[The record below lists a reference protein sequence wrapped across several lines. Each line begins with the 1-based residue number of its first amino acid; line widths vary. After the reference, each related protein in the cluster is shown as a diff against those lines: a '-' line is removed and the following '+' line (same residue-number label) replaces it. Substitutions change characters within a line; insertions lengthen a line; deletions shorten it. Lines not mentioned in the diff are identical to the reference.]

1 MAKIQTKKIN
11 INDFSETSRP
21 DMAKLARSLNPFYD
35 DIERAFRK
43 GFSIEDNLPMQYQKI
58 ILEVDGSGTPTQRT
72 VLTTSLTN
80 IQGCVIV
87 KAVCLDAFP
96 TAAPFI
102 TFNQTG
108 STIEIQNVAGLP
120 ASKKFTLTILL
131 VN

>member
-43 GFSIEDNLPMQYQKI
+43 GLSVADNLPMDYQSI
-58 ILEVDGSGTPTQRT
+58 TVEVNGTGVPKQRA

-87 KAVCLDAFP
+87 KAVCSDAFP

-102 TFNQTG
+102 TFTQTG
-108 STIEIQNVAGLP
+108 TTIEIQNVAGLP
-120 ASKKFTLTILL
+120 ANKKFTLTILL